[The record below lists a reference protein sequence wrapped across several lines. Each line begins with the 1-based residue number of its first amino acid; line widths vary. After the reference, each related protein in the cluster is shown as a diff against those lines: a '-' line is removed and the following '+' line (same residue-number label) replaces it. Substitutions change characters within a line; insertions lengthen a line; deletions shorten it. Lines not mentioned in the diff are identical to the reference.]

1 MSQLSHHTSR
11 LHGVALVALGVAVL
25 SPDSLLVR
33 LIQTDAGTL
42 LFWRG
47 LLTALSLGLMV
58 QAGHGRASLNAA
70 HQIGRPGLL
79 AGALFGGSS
88 ICFTLSV
95 LNTLVAHTLIILA
108 TAPLWAAA
116 FSRIFLQ
123 ETVTWRTWAAIAGCI
138 LGIGVTVSGSHD
150 GGAAFSSVQGG
161 DLLALLTAFLVAGH
175 WTTLRRVGARDKRP
189 ALALGGLIAAG
200 LALPFAQPLAVP
212 PLSALY
218 LGLLGLGVI
227 PVAFALMAAG
237 TRYLPSAEV
246 AMMLLLETVLGT
258 LWVWLA
264 LGERPGP
271 LTFLG
276 GAIVIATLIAYFA
289 DQQRRAATTARPAS

>member
-1 MSQLSHHTSR
+1 MDQPEQSR
-11 LHGVALVALGVAVL
+11 DRLYGVACVALGVAVL

-33 LIQTDAGTL
+33 LIQTDTGTL

-58 QAGHGRASLNAA
+58 IARHGRESPAA
-70 HQIGRPGLL
+70 AWRIGRPGLL

-95 LNTLVAHTLIILA
+95 LNTLVANTLIILA

-116 FSRIFLQ
+116 FSRIFLKEQ
-123 ETVTWRTWAAIAGCI
+123 VTWRTWAAITGAI
-138 LGIGVTVSGSHD
+138 TGIGITVGGSHD
-150 GGAAFSSVQGG
+150 APETFAAVRSG
-161 DLLALLTAFLVAGH
+161 DVLALLTAFLIGGH
-175 WTTLRRVGARDKRP
+175 WTTLRRVGASDKRP
-189 ALALGGLIAAG
+189 ALALGGLLAAG

-212 PLSALY
+212 PLSSFY
-218 LGLLGLGVI
+218 LAVLGLGVV
-227 PVAFALMAAG
+227 PVAFALMAAS
-237 TRYLPSAEV
+237 THYLPSAEV

-271 LTFLG
+271 LTFVG
-276 GAIVIATLIAYFA
+276 GAIVLATLTAYFA
-289 DQQRRAATTARPAS
+289 DQQRRGTAPA